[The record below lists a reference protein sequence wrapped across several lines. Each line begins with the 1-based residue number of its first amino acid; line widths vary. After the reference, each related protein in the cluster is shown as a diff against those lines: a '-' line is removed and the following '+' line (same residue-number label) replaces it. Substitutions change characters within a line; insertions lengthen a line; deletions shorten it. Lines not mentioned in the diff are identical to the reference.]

1 MAQTDDKPDASNSA
15 PIEQQLYAIRQK
27 IQPRAVHG
35 VFANWRVAMV
45 LLTQLVYFGLPWLKW
60 DDRQAVLFDLAAR
73 KFYIFGL
80 VFWPQ
85 DFVYLTGLLILS
97 ALALFL
103 FTAVA
108 GRLWCGYAC
117 PQTVYT
123 EVFMWV
129 EQWLEGDHV
138 ARKKLDAAPWSANK
152 LKRRGAKH
160 LVWFAIALWTG
171 FTFVGYFTPIQTLA
185 AEVASWTLG
194 PWESFWILFYAFATW
209 GNAGF
214 MREQVCKY
222 MCPYARFQSVM
233 FDSDTL
239 TVTYD
244 TSRGEPRGARGKKVD
259 FQAQGLGA
267 CVDCGVCVQVCPT
280 GIDIRN
286 GMQYECIGCA
296 ACIDGCD
303 QIMDKMGYPRG
314 LIRYTT
320 ENVVKGKYPDSGILK
335 HILRPRTLIYSVLM
349 LVIGGAFLV
358 SLATRVPLRVDVVRD
373 RVALSKETDD
383 GLIENVYRLQ
393 LINKDGR
400 AHRYTIEAE
409 GIPGLQIV
417 TSQAVISAEPLQ
429 TVDIPVSLVA
439 DPVELKGRSIEV
451 QFTVRATDAPDIVD
465 EVKTKF
471 FNR

>member
-1 MAQTDDKPDASNSA
+1 VDPPGVEDGMRLDDN
-15 PIEQQLYAIRQK
+15 
-27 IQPRAVHG
+27 
-35 VFANWRVAMV
+35 F
-45 LLTQLVYFGLPWLKW
+45 LP
-60 DDRQAVLFDLAAR
+60 F
-73 KFYIFGL
+73 
-80 VFWPQ
+80 
-85 DFVYLTGLLILS
+85 
-97 ALALFL
+97 
-103 FTAVA
+103 
-108 GRLWCGYAC
+108 
-117 PQTVYT
+117 
-123 EVFMWV
+123 
-129 EQWLEGDHV
+129 
-138 ARKKLDAAPWSANK
+138 
-152 LKRRGAKH
+152 
-160 LVWFAIALWTG
+160 
-171 FTFVGYFTPIQTLA
+171 
-185 AEVASWTLG
+185 
-194 PWESFWILFYAFATW
+194 
-209 GNAGF
+209 
-214 MREQVCKY
+214 RE
-222 MCPYARFQSVM
+222 
-233 FDSDTL
+233 L
-239 TVTYD
+239 H
-244 TSRGEPRGARGKKVD
+244 
-259 FQAQGLGA
+259 
-267 CVDCGVCVQVCPT
+267 PT

-451 QFTVRATDAPDIVD
+451 QFTVRATDAPDIID